1 MIKEQT
7 SIHIKRLIVKFPRFF
22 SDIAA
27 FQHRD
32 ALLCPLCLR
41 SLLIFLQ
48 RLCPSDKFF
57 SLIHGKTVQILF
69 QFLRQRLFFPG
80 RESL

>member
-1 MIKEQT
+1 MIKKQA
-7 SIHIKRLIVKFPRFF
+7 SVHIKRLIVKFPRFF

-32 ALLCPLCLR
+32 TLLCSLCLR

-48 RLCPSDKFF
+48 RLCSADKLF
-57 SLIHGKTVQILF
+57 SLVHGKTVQVFF
-69 QFLRQRLFFPG
+69 QFFRQRLFFPG